1 MHEPSTSSVP
11 PSSGSNQ
18 ITRDATA
25 GNLNAFGHHITF
37 GEAVRVWLRVAIL
50 SFGGPA
56 GQIAVM
62 HRILV
67 DEKQWVS
74 ESRFLH
80 ALNYCMVL
88 PGPEAQQLATYIG
101 WLLHGIKGG
110 LVAGALFVLPGFLS
124 ILVLSLLYAGF
135 QEASLVQALFFGIKA
150 AVLAIV
156 IQAVIRIGK
165 RVLKNAYMY
174 ALAVA
179 AFVAIFFFAV
189 PFPIVIVTAGLIG
202 LLGRHVDPERFV
214 VIKGHDTP
222 EDAGRA
228 IDAMMEG
235 GAASHTRASRGRALK
250 VLAVWLP
257 LWFAPLVALLVT
269 LGYEDVFTQIGLFF
283 SKLAVVTFGGA
294 YSVLAYMAQE
304 AVQNYGWLA
313 PGEMLDGLG
322 MAETTPGPLIQ
333 VVQFVGFMG
342 AYRDATGL
350 DPMLAATLA
359 ALLTTWVTFIPCF
372 LWIFLGAPYV
382 ERLRDNRA
390 LSAALS
396 AITAAVV
403 GVILNLAIWFG
414 VHVIFTAVGKYVV
427 MGARS
432 LAPNLASLD
441 LLALLLA
448 AGAMVAIFH
457 FKVGMLKVLAG
468 CALLGILAS
477 LVFF

>member
-322 MAETTPGPLIQ
+322 MAESTPGPLIQ

-342 AYRDATGL
+342 AYRDAGGL
-350 DPMLAATLA
+350 DPMLAG
-359 ALLTTWVTFIPCF
+359 ALGSVVTTWVTFAPCF
-372 LWIFLGAPYV
+372 LFIFAGAPFV
-382 ERLRDNRA
+382 ERLRGNHALTSA
-390 LSAALS
+390 LSG
-396 AITAAVV
+396 ITAAVV
-403 GVILNLAIWFG
+403 GVILNLAVWFSLHVLFGEVVERVTSG
-414 VHVIFTAVGKYVV
+414 VRLLVPVWSTIDLAAAAIAAGSFVALFRFRWGMLTTLGAAAVAGLLY
-427 MGARS
+427 S
-432 LAPNLASLD
+432 LALR
-441 LLALLLA
+441 
-448 AGAMVAIFH
+448 
-457 FKVGMLKVLAG
+457 
-468 CALLGILAS
+468 
-477 LVFF
+477 

>member
-1 MHEPSTSSVP
+1 MADSCFP
-11 PSSGSNQ
+11 P
-18 ITRDATA
+18 
-25 GNLNAFGHHITF
+25 
-37 GEAVRVWLRVAIL
+37 
-50 SFGGPA
+50 
-56 GQIAVM
+56 
-62 HRILV
+62 
-67 DEKQWVS
+67 
-74 ESRFLH
+74 
-80 ALNYCMVL
+80 
-88 PGPEAQQLATYIG
+88 
-101 WLLHGIKGG
+101 
-110 LVAGALFVLPGFLS
+110 
-124 ILVLSLLYAGF
+124 
-135 QEASLVQALFFGIKA
+135 
-150 AVLAIV
+150 
-156 IQAVIRIGK
+156 
-165 RVLKNAYMY
+165 
-174 ALAVA
+174 
-179 AFVAIFFFAV
+179 
-189 PFPIVIVTAGLIG
+189 VT
-202 LLGRHVDPERFV
+202 
-214 VIKGHDTP
+214 
-222 EDAGRA
+222 
-228 IDAMMEG
+228 
-235 GAASHTRASRGRALK
+235 
-250 VLAVWLP
+250 
-257 LWFAPLVALLVT
+257 
-269 LGYEDVFTQIGLFF
+269 
-283 SKLAVVTFGGA
+283 
-294 YSVLAYMAQE
+294 QE

-414 VHVIFTAVGKYVV
+414 VHVIFADVGEWHV
-427 MGARS
+427 MGARI